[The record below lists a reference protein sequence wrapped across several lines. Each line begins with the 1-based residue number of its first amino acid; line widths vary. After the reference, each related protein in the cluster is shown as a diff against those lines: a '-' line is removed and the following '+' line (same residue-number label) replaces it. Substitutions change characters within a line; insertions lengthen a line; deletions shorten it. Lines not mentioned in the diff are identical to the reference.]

1 MVLSPMTL
9 VRTLRAHFYCRYSF
23 FKKEEVSKKRPRDD
37 HPPGATRDADEQ
49 VGTEAP
55 LKKKKKKPK
64 KQSSVRKS
72 PPREDGVLDPEGAR
86 GNEGDGREAGL
97 LRDSSRVDDAGSVL
111 PSTSPKPKKKAKI
124 VKQSGESGVNQG
136 ETRPVETDTET
147 RGDTKAPA
155 SASREASATEGRGT
169 PSSSNPVPI
178 TEQPT
183 TESEVPPVPADDPP
197 AVFLSSDTS
206 GGSRE
211 ESRDAEVDI
220 DGGEEEVS
228 RVAKSTGTEAPVT
241 EVRAADG
248 LHQVDDREDCGVA
261 SQDPLE
267 PRIDEAPGPQEQTE
281 RVGESPKESGAV

>member
-1 MVLSPMTL
+1 MPEDPPA
-9 VRTLRAHFYCRYSF
+9 RADGPVADDARPEPSVPTSTADTPPS
-23 FKKEEVSKKRPRDD
+23 KKKKVSKKRPRDD
-37 HPPGATRDADEQ
+37 HPPGATRDADEL

-64 KQSSVRKS
+64 KQSSIRKS

-86 GNEGDGREAGL
+86 GNEGEGREAGI

-136 ETRPVETDTET
+136 ETRP
-147 RGDTKAPA
+147 
-155 SASREASATEGRGT
+155 ASATEGRGT

>member
-1 MVLSPMTL
+1 MVHPSDSDKTDLHCSFVACCEHVL
-9 VRTLRAHFYCRYSF
+9 IDSHDRT
-23 FKKEEVSKKRPRDD
+23 
-37 HPPGATRDADEQ
+37 

-72 PPREDGVLDPEGAR
+72 PPREDGVQDPEGAR
-86 GNEGDGREAGL
+86 DNEGDGREAGL
-97 LRDSSRVDDAGSVL
+97 FRDSPRVDDAGSVL
-111 PSTSPKPKKKAKI
+111 PSTSPKPKRKAKI
-124 VKQSGESGVNQG
+124 VKKSGESGVNQG
-136 ETRPVETDTET
+136 ETRPAETDTET
-147 RGDTKAPA
+147 RGDTEAPASSAPA
-155 SASREASATEGRGT
+155 SATEDRGT

-183 TESEVPPVPADDPP
+183 IESEVPPVPTDDPP

-211 ESRDAEVDI
+211 ESRDAEVNI
-220 DGGEEEVS
+220 DGDEEEVS

-248 LHQVDDREDCGVA
+248 LHQADNREDGGVA
-261 SQDPLE
+261 SLNPLE
-267 PRIDEAPGPQEQTE
+267 PRIDEAPNPEE
-281 RVGESPKESGAV
+281 